1 MLLRPRQAVA
11 GRSVPRRHRNSPAA
25 GASPLLPSHPPC
37 AECDTRAFCAAQVK
51 VYELSQLALKFER
64 HLLSEVSCAALLRPR
79 AFPHT
84 KLTPLCAAGQII
96 DFQILSED
104 YSKMVFAC
112 VDRSLVF
119 HARFGGYLSMRLP
132 KMPRSV
138 TYHAPSADVIAV
150 GSSSD
155 VYRYGCSER
164 AWQLSG

>member
-1 MLLRPRQAVA
+1 MLTHA
-11 GRSVPRRHRNSPAA
+11 
-25 GASPLLPSHPPC
+25 LPP
-37 AECDTRAFCAAQVK
+37 FV
-51 VYELSQLALKFER
+51 
-64 HLLSEVSCAALLRPR
+64 
-79 AFPHT
+79 
-84 KLTPLCAAGQII
+84 QII

-138 TYHAPSADVIAV
+138 TYHAPNADVLAV

-155 VYRYGCSER
+155 VYRCAAARLPAGCCVI
-164 AWQLSG
+164 QG